1 MRRALVA
8 ANWKMHGNRIFIQEL
23 VSGLI
28 PALSGGVNGV
38 DIVICPPFPYLQM
51 VDSLIKGAE
60 IVLGAQDVGSHES
73 GPYTGEVSA
82 SMLADFRV
90 RYVIVGHS
98 ERRSLM
104 NESDQ
109 HVAEKFMAAQQS
121 GLIPVL
127 CVGETLAERDQ
138 GIAGQVVERQLSAV
152 IDQAGVSGLSRAVIA
167 YEPVWAIGT
176 GRSAS
181 VEQAQE
187 MHAAIRQLIAVQD
200 DEVAQSV
207 QIIYGGSVN
216 PENAPALFAQPD
228 IDGGLIGGASLNA
241 DLFVRIC
248 QSVS

>member
-8 ANWKMHGNRIFIQEL
+8 ANWKMHGNRVFLKEL

-38 DIVICPPFPYLQM
+38 DIVVCPPFPYLQM
-51 VDSLIKGAE
+51 VEALISGVE
-60 IVLGAQDVGSHES
+60 VVLGAQDISTHEC
-73 GPYTGEVSA
+73 GAYTGEVSG

-98 ERRSLM
+98 ERRTM
-104 NESDQ
+104 MAESDKV
-109 HVAEKFMAAQQS
+109 VAAKFEAAQRD

-127 CVGETLAERDQ
+127 CVGETLDERDQ
-138 GIAGQVVERQLSAV
+138 DMAEQVVSRQLAAIV
-152 IDQAGVSGLSRAVIA
+152 DRCGVSGFNRAVVA

-181 VEQAQE
+181 VQQAQD
-187 MHAAIRQLIAVQD
+187 MHSAIRRLIALHN
-200 DEVAQSV
+200 EETAQSL
-207 QIIYGGSVN
+207 QIIYGGSVS
-216 PENAPALFAQPD
+216 PENAPELFAQPD

-241 DLFVRIC
+241 DMFVRIC
-248 QSVS
+248 KSVS